1 MLKHLKRYHIREYKF
16 NIVLT
21 VMILTIFG
29 IILVGSAKES
39 VQSKQILGMCIGLF
53 MMVTVS
59 LIDYHFIMR
68 FYWILYGLNI
78 VLLLLVK
85 FVGKNVNGA
94 TRWVE
99 IAGIQFQPSELTKI
113 ILILFFA
120 RYIMKH
126 QEDLNKP
133 LTLIKCVVLF
143 AMPVFLVYK
152 QPDLSTSITLAMVFA
167 AVIFIGGISYKYIV
181 GILAVCIPL
190 VAVFMLLI
198 LQPDQKILDE
208 YQYNRIMAWIQ
219 PEKYADTTAY
229 QQNNSITAIGSGRLS
244 GKGLNNNVVGSVKNG
259 NFLSEPQTDFIFA
272 IAGEETGFIGCCFI
286 IVMLMLIILQ
296 CVLTA
301 RDAQDIAGVII
312 ATGLA
317 ALIGFQSFFNI
328 GVATGV
334 LPNTGLPLP
343 FVSYGLTS
351 LVSLYI
357 GIGLVLNVG
366 LQRDRYK

>member
-1 MLKHLKRYHIREYKF
+1 MLKRYHIRDYKF

-21 VMILTIFG
+21 VVIITIFG

-39 VQSKQILGMCIGLF
+39 LQSKQIVGMVLGLGL
-53 MMVTVS
+53 MTLVS
-59 LIDYHFIMR
+59 LIDYHFIMK
-68 FYWILYGLNI
+68 FYWVLYGLNI

-85 FVGKNVNGA
+85 FIGKEVNGA

-120 RYIMKH
+120 QYIMKH

-133 LTLIKCVVLF
+133 IVLIKSIVLF
-143 AMPVFLVYK
+143 LMPVFLVYK

-167 AVIFIGGISYKYIV
+167 AMIFIGGLSYKYIV
-181 GILAVCIPL
+181 GILAVAVPVI
-190 VAVFMLLI
+190 AVFMMLI
-198 LQPDQKILDE
+198 LQPDQKILDK

-229 QQNNSITAIGSGRLS
+229 QQNNSITAIGSGRLY
-244 GKGLNNNVVGSVKNG
+244 GKGLNNNIVGSVKNG

-286 IVMLMLIILQ
+286 IVTLLIIIIQ
-296 CVLTA
+296 FILTA
-301 RDAQDIAGVII
+301 REASDIAGVII
-312 ATGLA
+312 AAGMA
-317 ALIGFQSFFNI
+317 ALVGFQSFFNM
-328 GVATGV
+328 GVASGV

-357 GIGLVLNVG
+357 GVGLVLNVG
-366 LQRDRYK
+366 LQRDHYKF

>member
-1 MLKHLKRYHIREYKF
+1 MLRRYHIRDYKF
-16 NIVLT
+16 NIIITVLG
-21 VMILTIFG
+21 LTIFG
-29 IILVGSAKES
+29 IILVGSAKAS
-39 VQSKQILGMCIGLF
+39 LQSKQILGLVIGLV
-53 MMVTVS
+53 MMAAVS
-59 LIDYHFIMR
+59 LIDYHFIMK
-68 FYWILYGLNI
+68 FYWVLYGLNI

-85 FVGKNVNGA
+85 FIGKNVNGA

-113 ILILFFA
+113 LLILFFA
-120 RYIMKH
+120 KYVMKH
-126 QEDLNKP
+126 EEDLNKP
-133 LTLIKCVVLF
+133 FVIIKCVILF
-143 AMPVFLVYK
+143 LIPVYLVYS

-167 AVIFIGGISYKYIV
+167 AIIFVGGLSYKYILGLV
-181 GILAVCIPL
+181 AVCIPV
-190 VAVFMLLI
+190 VAVFMMLI
-198 LQPDQKILDE
+198 LQPDQDILDK

-219 PEKYADTTAY
+219 PEKYADSTAY
-229 QQNNSITAIGSGRLS
+229 QQINSIIAIGSGQIS

-286 IVMLMLIILQ
+286 IVMLLIIIIQ
-296 CVLTA
+296 IVLTA
-301 RDAQDIAGVII
+301 KVAEDIAGVVI
-312 ATGLA
+312 AAGMA

-343 FVSYGLTS
+343 FISYGLTS